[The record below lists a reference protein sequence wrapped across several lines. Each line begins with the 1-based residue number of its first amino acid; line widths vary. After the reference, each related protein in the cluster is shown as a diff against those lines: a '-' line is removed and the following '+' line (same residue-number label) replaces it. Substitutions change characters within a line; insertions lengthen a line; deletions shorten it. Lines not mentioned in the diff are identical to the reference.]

1 YVVAAEASP
10 SGLAVSFSSGTPSV
24 CNVSG
29 TTATFVGVGTC
40 VIDASQSGAESEFAE
55 AVPQRQSFSVGKGSQ
70 TITFTS
76 AAPGTAVVAGP
87 QYTVAAQAS
96 SGLPVSLSSGTPG
109 ACAISGATVSF
120 IGVGTCTILA
130 NQPGNE
136 NYEA

>member
-1 YVVAAEASP
+1 TYIVTLTVEDDTGMTKEVKHEIEVKKPQKITFKSSPPTKAVVGGPPYVVAAEASP

-70 TITFTS
+70 TITFT
-76 AAPGTAVVAGP
+76 
-87 QYTVAAQAS
+87 
-96 SGLPVSLSSGTPG
+96 
-109 ACAISGATVSF
+109 
-120 IGVGTCTILA
+120 
-130 NQPGNE
+130 
-136 NYEA
+136 